1 MNSDG
6 YEPRTTHVNRP
17 NVPITVSTLRMML
30 ATYWSALEG
39 NVMRTTQG
47 LIKVVLH
54 KRSWVCQG

>member
-17 NVPITVSTLRMML
+17 NVPITVSTFRMML

-47 LIKVVLH
+47 LIKVVLRT
-54 KRSWVCQG
+54 RS